1 MEKEL
6 QQLIS
11 LCIKQDRKAESALY
25 KYCFTKLM
33 PVCHKYY
40 KSKDDSVEQLNK
52 SYLKILNNL
61 SKYDDS
67 KSFDAW
73 IKTIA
78 VNTIIDEFRVNNKRN
93 ALFIDK
99 DYEEAALN
107 YHSFNLNEAE
117 AKLTADDIQVQIQK
131 LPESSKMVFNLFTV
145 DGYSHKEIG
154 EMLGINE
161 GTSKWHL
168 NNARKILKKKL
179 IDMFPQ
185 LKEREKQA

>member
-1 MEKEL
+1 MDIEL
-6 QQLIS
+6 QQLIG
-11 LCIKQDRKAESALY
+11 LCLKQDRKAESALY

>member
-1 MEKEL
+1 MDLEL

-11 LCIKQDRKAESALY
+11 LCIKQDRKAENALY

-33 PVCHKYY
+33 PICHKYY

-52 SYLKILNNL
+52 TYLKILNNL
-61 SKYDDS
+61 SKFDEN

-131 LPESSKMVFNLFTV
+131 LPDSSKMVFNLFTV

-154 EMLGINE
+154 EMLCINE

-185 LKEREKQA
+185 LKERIKQA

>member
-1 MEKEL
+1 MDSEL
-6 QQLIS
+6 QKLIN

-33 PVCHKYY
+33 PICHKYY
-40 KSKDDSVEQLNK
+40 KSNDDSVAQLNK
-52 SYLKILNNL
+52 TYLKILSNL
-61 SKYDDS
+61 SKFDET

>member
-1 MEKEL
+1 MDSEL

-33 PVCHKYY
+33 PICHKYY

-52 SYLKILNNL
+52 TYLKILNNL
-61 SKYDDS
+61 SKFDEN

-131 LPESSKMVFNLFTV
+131 LPDSSKMVFNLFTV

>member
-1 MEKEL
+1 MDSEL
-6 QQLIS
+6 QKLIN

-33 PVCHKYY
+33 PICHKYY
-40 KSKDDSVEQLNK
+40 KSNDDSVAQLNK
-52 SYLKILNNL
+52 TYLKILSNL
-61 SKYDDS
+61 SKFDET

-131 LPESSKMVFNLFTV
+131 LPDSSKMVFNLFTV